1 MLQFLGL
8 RKVGHDPA
16 TEQQQQS
23 LFTAFSKYISHSSY
37 ALLARVHVL
46 SYVGLFATP

>member
-8 RKVGHDPA
+8 QKVRRDLA

-23 LFTAFSKYISHSSY
+23 LFTAFSKYISRSSY
-37 ALLARVHVL
+37 TLLACVHVL
-46 SYVGLFATP
+46 SSVGLFAAP